1 MPRVKPL
8 IRPDP
13 RETEIRAEVGA
24 AIAALRITQS
34 ELAKRVGIA
43 PSTFSRRME
52 HPGDFRIREL
62 NAIRDLRKREGV

>member
-13 RETEIRAEVGA
+13 RETEILAEVGA
-24 AIAALRITQS
+24 IIAALRITQE
-34 ELAKRVGIA
+34 ELAKRTGIA
-43 PSTFSRRME
+43 PSTLSRRMK